1 MEQKEKKDDKEKKEG
16 KGEKKGKVLPQPRN
30 LAMFILIVLG
40 VLIAYN
46 LTRGLQRFQPEIDY
60 SRFIE
65 ELGSL
70 DPELSS
76 NVRSVEFTERDIRG
90 ELKQESLLYDERR
103 GQEVPFKYFR
113 TRLPFEDNEL
123 VRDVLIAKGVTVTSA
138 RPGWGRTL
146 LNFLVP
152 ILFFALL
159 WIFFIRQMQTGGKQ
173 ALAFGKSRAKI
184 LSEDHPRITFNDIAG
199 VDEVKQELQEII
211 DFLKDPKKFQKLGAK
226 IPKGVLLYGPP
237 GCGKT
242 LLAKAIAGEA
252 HVAFFSISGSDFVE
266 MFVGVG
272 ASRVRDMFEQGR
284 RNAPALIF
292 IDEIDAVGRQRFA
305 GIGGGHDEREQTL
318 NQLLAEMDG
327 FDTKEGVILLA
338 ATNRPDVLDAALLRP
353 GRFDRQIEVY
363 SPDLKGREEILRV
376 HAKKVVLDKK
386 VDIGVVARKTPG
398 FSGADLAN
406 VVNEAALLAA
416 RRDKPAVT
424 IVEFEEAT
432 ERVIAGPERKSR
444 MISNYEKAIVA
455 YHESGHALLALLI
468 PEADPLHKVSIIPR
482 GGQAL
487 GYTLQ
492 LPLED
497 RYLMTRK
504 ELLGR
509 MTVFLG
515 GRVAEELVYH
525 ESTTGAQS
533 DLEMV
538 TQGARKMV
546 CEFGMSEKLGPITFR
561 EKEDRLFLGR
571 DITKEKHYSEKT
583 ALDIDSEV
591 RSLVDECYHRAKS
604 LLKNNREKLNKL
616 AEALKEREVMDGE
629 EVKKIVGI
637 EKTPRPENR

>member
-1 MEQKEKKDDKEKKEG
+1 MERQDKKDGKEKKDKKA
-16 KGEKKGKVLPQPRN
+16 LPNPRN
-30 LAMFILIVLG
+30 LMMFVVIVLGILIV
-40 VLIAYN
+40 YN
-46 LTRGLQRFQPEIDY
+46 LTKGLQKFQPEITY
-60 SRFIE
+60 SKFIE

-70 DPELSS
+70 DPKPPS
-76 NVRSVEFTERDIRG
+76 NVRSVEFTQMDIKG
-90 ELKQESLLYDERR
+90 ELKKESVFYDEKSKR
-103 GQEVPFKYFR
+103 EVPFKLFR
-113 TRLPFEDNEL
+113 TRLPFADNDL
-123 VRDVLIAKGVTVTSA
+123 VKDVLIAKGVIVNSSES
-138 RPGWGRTL
+138 GMWKGL
-146 LNFLVP
+146 LFNFLIPV
-152 ILFFALL
+152 IFFALL
-159 WIFFIRQMQTGGKQ
+159 WIFFIRQMQAGGNR
-173 ALAFGKSRAKI
+173 ALSFGKSRAKL

-199 VDEVKQELQEII
+199 VDEAKQELQEII

-242 LLAKAIAGEA
+242 LLAKAISGEA
-252 HVAFFSISGSDFVE
+252 GVPFFSISGSDFVE

-284 RNAPALIF
+284 KNAPALIF

-363 SPDLKGREEILRV
+363 SPDLRGREGILRV
-376 HAKKVVLDKK
+376 HANKVVMDKGLDIK
-386 VDIGVVARKTPG
+386 VIAQKTPG

-416 RRDKPAVT
+416 RRDKQTVT
-424 IVEFEEAT
+424 MEEFEEAT
-432 ERVIAGPERKSR
+432 ERVVAGPERKSR
-444 MISNYEKAIVA
+444 VISVYERSIVA

-497 RYLMTRK
+497 RYLTTKK

-515 GRVAEELVYH
+515 GRVSEELVYH
-525 ESTTGAQS
+525 EATTGAQN

-538 TQGARKMV
+538 TQVARKMV
-546 CEFGMSEKLGPITFR
+546 CEFGMSKKLGPITFR
-561 EKEDRLFLGR
+561 EREDRLFLGR
-571 DITKEKHYSEKT
+571 DITREKHYSEKI

-591 RSLVDECYHRAKS
+591 RSLVDECYHRAES
-604 LLKNNREKLNKL
+604 LLTDNRDKLDML
-616 AEALKEREVMDGE
+616 AEALKKREVLDGKE
-629 EVKKIVGI
+629 VQEIVGVKKVS
-637 EKTPRPENR
+637 RPENS

>member
-1 MEQKEKKDDKEKKEG
+1 MEKKVKKSF
-16 KGEKKGKVLPQPRN
+16 PRN
-30 LAMFILIVLG
+30 LLVILMMGLAVIIV
-40 VLIAYN
+40 YN
-46 LTRGLQRFQPEIDY
+46 LTRSLQGIRPEI
-60 SRFIE
+60 SFNEFIDQ
-65 ELGSL
+65 LGTL
-70 DPELSS
+70 DPDKPS
-76 NVRSVEFTERDIRG
+76 NVTKVTIVGNKEVLG
-90 ELKQESLLYDERR
+90 ELDEETPLHDLRR
-103 GQEVPFKYFR
+103 GTVRSQFFR
-113 TRLPFEDNEL
+113 TTLTFNDPDL
-123 VRDVLIAKGVTVTSA
+123 VKEVMYKKGVKIILKSEA
-138 RPGWGRTL
+138 GMWKS
-146 LNFLVP
+146 
-152 ILFFALL
+152 LFFNLLIPVLFLGLL
-159 WIFFIRQMQTGGKQ
+159 WLFFIRQMQMGGSR
-173 ALAFGKSRAKI
+173 ALAFGKSRAKL
-184 LSEDHPRITFNDIAG
+184 LSEDRPKITFNDVAG
-199 VDEVKQELQEII
+199 EDEAKQELQEII
-211 DFLKDPKKFQKLGAK
+211 EFLKEPKKFQKLGAK

-252 HVAFFSISGSDFVE
+252 DVPFFSISGSDFVE

-363 SPDLKGREEILRV
+363 SPDLKGREDILKV
-376 HAKKVVLDKK
+376 HTKKVVLDKEL
-386 VDIGVVARKTPG
+386 DIKTIAKKTPG

-416 RRDKPAVT
+416 RRGKSAVGME
-424 IVEFEEAT
+424 EFEEAT

-444 MISNYEKAIVA
+444 VISDYERGIVA

-497 RYLMTRK
+497 RYLTTKK

-515 GRVAEELVYH
+515 GRAAEELVYS
-525 ESTTGAQS
+525 ESTSGAQN

-538 TQGARKMV
+538 TQAARKMV
-546 CEFGMSEKLGPITFR
+546 CEFGMSKKLGPITFR
-561 EKEDRLFLGR
+561 EREERLFLGR
-571 DITKEKHYSEKT
+571 DLTREKHYSEKI
-583 ALDIDSEV
+583 ALDIDSEI
-591 RSLVDECYHRAKS
+591 RAIVDECYQRAES
-604 LLKNNREKLNKL
+604 LLKENREKLDKL
-616 AEALKEREVMDGE
+616 AETLKKREVLDGE
-629 EVKKIVGI
+629 EVKKIVGV
-637 EKTPRPENR
+637 EKARKAENR

>member
-1 MEQKEKKDDKEKKEG
+1 MEKKVKKTFP
-16 KGEKKGKVLPQPRN
+16 KNLVVVVLMG
-30 LAMFILIVLG
+30 LAVIIFF
-40 VLIAYN
+40 N
-46 LTRGLQRFQPEIDY
+46 LTKNLQRFEPEITY
-60 SRFIE
+60 TQFIE
-65 ELGSL
+65 ELGGK
-70 DPELSS
+70 DPKVPSKNVLS
-76 NVRSVEFTERDIRG
+76 VDFTELDIRG
-90 ELKQESLLYDERR
+90 ELKQESTFYDERSK
-103 GQEVPFKYFR
+103 QEIDFKFFK
-113 TRLPFEDNEL
+113 TRLPFKDKEL
-123 VRDVLIAKGVTVTSA
+123 VDILNGKGVSVISSES
-138 RPGWGRTL
+138 RMWKGL
-146 LNFLVP
+146 FFQLVIP
-152 ILFFALL
+152 ILFLGLL
-159 WIFFIRQMQTGGKQ
+159 WVFFIRQMQAGGSR
-173 ALAFGKSRAKI
+173 ALAFGKSRAK
-184 LSEDHPRITFNDIAG
+184 LLTEAHPKITFKDVAG
-199 VDEVKQELQEII
+199 EDEAKQELQEII
-211 DFLKDPKKFQKLGAK
+211 DFLKDPKRFQKLGAK

-242 LLAKAIAGEA
+242 LLARAIAGEA
-252 HVAFFSISGSDFVE
+252 DVPFFSISGSDFVE

-284 RNAPALIF
+284 KQAPALIF

-363 SPDLKGREEILRV
+363 SPDLKGREEILQV
-376 HAKKVVLDKK
+376 HTKKVVLDKAVNVK
-386 VDIGVVARKTPG
+386 TVAQKTPG

-416 RRDKPAVT
+416 RRNKAAVEME
-424 IVEFEEAT
+424 EFEEAT

-444 MISNYEKAIVA
+444 VISDYEKSIVA

-492 LPLED
+492 LPMED
-497 RYLMTRK
+497 RYLTTRK

-515 GRVAEELVYH
+515 GRVSEELVYN
-525 ESTTGAQS
+525 ESTSGAQN

-538 TQGARKMV
+538 TQAARKMV
-546 CEFGMSEKLGPITFR
+546 CEFGMSKKLGPITFR
-561 EKEDRLFLGR
+561 EREERLFLGR
-571 DITKEKHYSEKT
+571 DLTRDKHYSEKI
-583 ALDIDSEV
+583 ALDIDSEI
-591 RSLVDECYHRAKS
+591 RTIIDECYHRAES
-604 LLKNNREKLNKL
+604 LLKENREKLDKL
-616 AEALKEREVMDGE
+616 AESLKSREVLNGE
-629 EVKKIVGI
+629 EVKKIVGM
-637 EKTPRPENR
+637 ENPTKPENR

>member
-1 MEQKEKKDDKEKKEG
+1 MEQKEKKDGKEKKE
-16 KGEKKGKVLPQPRN
+16 KKVLPNPRN
-30 LAMFILIVLG
+30 MIMFILIIMG
-40 VLIAYN
+40 MLIVYN
-46 LTRGLQRFQPEIDY
+46 MTKGLQKFQPEISY
-60 SRFIE
+60 SQFFSE
-65 ELGSL
+65 ELGGKNVKKA
-70 DPELSS
+70 S
-76 NVRSVEFTERDIRG
+76 NVLSVTFMQKEIKG
-90 ELKQESLLYDERR
+90 ELKQKSTFYDKKSKKKL
-103 GQEVPFKYFR
+103 PFKFFK
-113 TRLPFEDNEL
+113 TNLPSESITNDL
-123 VRDVLIAKGVTVTSA
+123 VKILVAKGVIVNSSQA
-138 RPGWGRTL
+138 GMWKGIL
-146 LNFLVP
+146 FNFLIPV
-152 ILFFALL
+152 LFFALI
-159 WIFFIRQMQTGGKQ
+159 WIFFIRQMQMGGNR
-173 ALAFGKSRAKI
+173 ALAFGKSRAKQ
-184 LSEDHPRITFNDIAG
+184 LPEDHPRITFKDVAG
-199 VDEVKQELQEII
+199 VDEAKQELQEII
-211 DFLKDPKKFQKLGAK
+211 DFLKDPRKFQKLGAK

-252 HVAFFSISGSDFVE
+252 HVPFFSISGSDFVE

-284 RNAPALIF
+284 KNAPSLIF

-338 ATNRPDVLDAALLRP
+338 ATNRPDVLDGALLRP

-363 SPDLKGREEILRV
+363 SPDMKGREGIIKV
-376 HAKKVVLDKK
+376 HAGRVVMDKGVDLKV
-386 VDIGVVARKTPG
+386 IAQKTPG

-416 RRDKPAVT
+416 RRNKETVT
-424 IVEFEEAT
+424 MKEFEEAT

-444 MISNYEKAIVA
+444 VISDYEKGIVA

-497 RYLMTRK
+497 RYLTTKK

-525 ESTTGAQS
+525 ESTTGAQN

-538 TQGARKMV
+538 TQAARKMV
-546 CEFGMSEKLGPITFR
+546 CEFGMSKKLGPITFR
-561 EKEDRLFLGR
+561 EPAEHLFLGR
-571 DITKEKHYSEKT
+571 DITRAKHYSEKV

-591 RSLVDECYHRAKS
+591 RSLADECYRRAES
-604 LLKNNREKLNKL
+604 LLKDNREKLNKL
-616 AEALKEREVMDGE
+616 AEALKKREVLDGE
-629 EVKKIVGI
+629 EVEKIVEI
-637 EKTPRPENR
+637 EKLPRPENS